1 MLQFRA
7 MQDSDLDTMAQ
18 IVERVDMDALCGGK
32 KADGSCLGN
41 IFEDVGLFH
50 RGASG
55 RMGWRSSW
63 ISRI

>member
-18 IVERVDMDALCGGK
+18 IVERVWIMDALCGGK

-41 IFEDVGLFH
+41 IF
-50 RGASG
+50 G
-55 RMGWRSSW
+55 RRWAIPQGRKWPYGMEK
-63 ISRI
+63 